1 MTPKEKADAI
11 ERDRRRRED
20 ELLIL
25 LLLLADGLRYEIY
38 RDLRDGLE
46 LRYLDTHLD
55 RFAARATREIADSMA
70 QAHRTAYFRLGKFTD
85 GQIGRADADST
96 AHLRSSYTPQ
106 ATAAAQ
112 AMADSLRT
120 AVLSGVAEQRQAASS
135 VRVGLASDADRA
147 VAGLSD
153 KAVIKRAFDTAG
165 YTAAHPQALD
175 AGVERA
181 IVGASNSGMYVA
193 INSMPIALGIR
204 HVSIIDEATTPIC
217 RERNG
222 LTLPADHPYWRG
234 NMPPLHWRCRSV
246 LVPVSPQAEQSA
258 TLPTVPPMAG
268 FGFGLLPA
276 FAAGTGAVTW

>member
-46 LRYLDTHLD
+46 LRYLETHLD

-96 AHLRSSYTPQ
+96 GNLSSSYRPQ
-106 ATAAAQ
+106 ATEAAK

-120 AVLSGVAEQRQAASS
+120 AVLSGVAEQRAAASS

-147 VAGLSD
+147 IAGLSD
-153 KAVIKRAFDTAG
+153 KAVIKRAFDAAG

-204 HVSIIDEATTPIC
+204 HVSIIDEATTDIC
-217 RERNG
+217 RDRNG

-234 NMPPLHWRCRSV
+234 NTPPLHWRCRSV
-246 LVPVSPQAEQSA
+246 LVPVSPQAEQSE

-268 FGFGLLPA
+268 FGFGLLSA
-276 FAAGTGAVTW
+276 FVGGPGSWA

>member
-11 ERDRRRRED
+11 ERDRRRKED

-25 LLLLADGLRYEIY
+25 LLLLAKGLRYEIY

-55 RFAARATREIADSMA
+55 RFAARAAREIADSMA

-96 AHLRSSYTPQ
+96 GNLSSSYRPQ
-106 ATAAAQ
+106 ATEAAQ

-147 VAGLSD
+147 IAGLSD
-153 KAVIKRAFDTAG
+153 KAVVKRAFDTAG
-165 YTAAHPQALD
+165 YTAAHP
-175 AGVERA
+175 RA
-181 IVGASNSGMYVA
+181 IDFGVQSNIVVASNIGMLA
-193 INSMPIALGIR
+193 AAQGMIIQHL
-204 HVSIIDEATTPIC
+204 SIIDGRTTDIC
-217 RERNG
+217 KARDH
-222 LTLPADHPYWRG
+222 LTLPATDVYWLT
-234 NMPPLHWRCRSV
+234 NCPPLHPGCRSV
-246 LVPVSPQAEQSA
+246 LSPAPHFAVVSEWRPNIPPEFGWGQAPLGFFQSFQSM
-258 TLPTVPPMAG
+258 P
-268 FGFGLLPA
+268 
-276 FAAGTGAVTW
+276 